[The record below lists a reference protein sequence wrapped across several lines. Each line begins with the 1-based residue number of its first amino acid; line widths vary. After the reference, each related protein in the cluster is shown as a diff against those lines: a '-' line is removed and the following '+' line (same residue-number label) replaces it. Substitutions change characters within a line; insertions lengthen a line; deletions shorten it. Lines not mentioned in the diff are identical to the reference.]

1 MANLGT
7 LEELPQEY
15 RDTLS
20 AKNLLPLWPN
30 RSSHNNYFKYFFYVL
45 KKICLISVRKVGK

>member
-15 RDTLS
+15 RDTLLV
-20 AKNLLPLWPN
+20 KNLLPLWPN
-30 RSSHNNYFKYFFYVL
+30 RSSLKNYFKYFFYVL
-45 KKICLISVRKVGK
+45 KKIVPFLCGR

>member
-15 RDTLS
+15 RDTLL

-30 RSSHNNYFKYFFYVL
+30 RSSHKNYVKNFFNVL
-45 KKICLISVRKVGK
+45 NKLSHLRL